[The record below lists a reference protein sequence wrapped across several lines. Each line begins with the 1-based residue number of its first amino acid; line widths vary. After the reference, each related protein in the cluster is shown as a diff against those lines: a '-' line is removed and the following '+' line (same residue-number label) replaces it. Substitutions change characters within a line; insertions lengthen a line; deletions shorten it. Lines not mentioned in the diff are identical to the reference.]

1 MAKRGP
7 KNQRAGQRP
16 ARAVNAV
23 PLVNPNRSEWTLD
36 TLRDLQQE
44 IDRLELVRTDV
55 VKLLRKRG
63 LRWMDIAVATG
74 MSVEGARLKYR
85 DAP

>member
-1 MAKRGP
+1 MARRSSK
-7 KNQRAGQRP
+7 KQRAGQRP
-16 ARAVNAV
+16 ARAVDAG
-23 PLVNPNRSEWTLD
+23 PLVSPDHSQWSLE

-63 LRWMDIAVATG
+63 VRWMDIAVAVG

-85 DAP
+85 GTP